1 MVNTFTD
8 VRKDLPVF
16 SAITSTTPRR
26 ILARAVVAG
35 AIAAVSL
42 SISTIPA
49 SADPAT
55 PVVVGTEIKHDRWD
69 DRPGFPGSDRGDD
82 WLGDHDRGR
91 GNDPLWR
98 MFHKLIP
105 NGVFGSS

>member
-1 MVNTFTD
+1 M
-8 VRKDLPVF
+8 L
-16 SAITSTTPRR
+16 SAITFTTPRR

-69 DRPGFPGSDRGDD
+69 DRPGFPSSDRDKD
-82 WLGDHDRGR
+82 WSGDHDRGR